1 MAFVP
6 ALHHELSSQMLKPEP
21 AAINPFIAANEP
33 SRRPSAEINAGDN
46 IEQHLQDESHA
57 LPRQAEPKQAQ
68 QVFERA
74 PLPETSRYRQLAIT
88 TLIVI
93 SNLAQMIVNFAGIAG
108 GRTFIESMGV
118 KQTYATWIAASYG
131 LTQGT
136 FVLMSGRLGDVY
148 GHRKMLLGG
157 GAWLVLCSFIG
168 AFVHTN
174 FFAFV
179 TMRALAGVG
188 GACIMPNAVAMIAI
202 TNPPG
207 RVRNLSLGFFAA
219 SAPLGGY
226 FSALFLG
233 ALMEKTHWRWFFVF
247 VAALSAVIFVP
258 LWLLSKNQPTSS
270 RNEKIDWIGAALG
283 TSSLII
289 FNFVWNQ
296 APSVGWST
304 PYEIALLVLS
314 VVLFTLFI
322 IWEHKT
328 PYPIMPPEIFKA
340 PSFAILVLVILLNY
354 MTVGTVLWYQLL
366 WLQEIW
372 GWSTLQFAVG
382 WTPFVIC
389 GTFAACLAA
398 WLIPRLAAQW
408 ILALGTG
415 TVMVSTVLIATIPLR
430 QTYWAQMFPSIVL
443 FSFCPDFVY
452 TAGQIIASN
461 TVRRH
466 QQGVAGSII
475 GTLNLYGNS
484 LGLGFASTV
493 EVQVAENS
501 GDRVMGYRAALYFGV
516 AISAVALL
524 LDVAFVRRVKDE
536 REGWEEGDQD
546 HDEGIELSATQG
558 ATTGAQ
564 VSRLEAG
571 QGSVVQR
578 VE

>member
-1 MAFVP
+1 MALVP
-6 ALHHELSSQMLKPEP
+6 TLHHELALPVPKPEP
-21 AAINPFIAANEP
+21 ATTNLIFASNET
-33 SRRPSAEINAGDN
+33 SLRQSADN
-46 IEQHLQDESHA
+46 TAEDNVTNSHQDAPASP
-57 LPRQAEPKQAQ
+57 LQAEPEEAR

-74 PLPETSRYRQLAIT
+74 PLPESSRYRQLAIT

-93 SNLAQMIVNFAGIAG
+93 SNLVQMIVNFAGIAG

-157 GAWLVLCSFIG
+157 GAWLVLCSFVG

-233 ALMEKTHWRWFFVF
+233 VFMEHTHWRWFFTF
-247 VAALSAVIFVP
+247 VACLGAVIFIP
-258 LWLLSKNQPTSS
+258 LWLLSNSQATSS
-270 RNEKIDWIGAALG
+270 RNEKIDWLGAALG
-283 TSSLII
+283 TSALIL

-314 VVLFTLFI
+314 VILFSFFI
-322 IWEHKT
+322 IWEHKISH
-328 PYPIMPPEIFKA
+328 PIMPPSIFRA
-340 PSFAILVLVILLNY
+340 PSFAILVLVILLDY

-366 WLQEIW
+366 WLQEVW
-372 GWSTLQFAVG
+372 GWSTLQFAIG

-408 ILALGTG
+408 ILALGTV
-415 TVMVSTVLIATIPLR
+415 TVMVSTVLIATIPLK
-430 QTYWAQMFPSIVL
+430 QSYWAQMFPSIVL

-493 EVQVAENS
+493 EVQVAKTS
-501 GDRVMGYRAALYFGV
+501 GNNITGYRAALYFGV
-516 AISAVALL
+516 AISAIALL

-536 REGWEEGDQD
+536 REGWEEGDQ
-546 HDEGIELSATQG
+546 EGEAIELAQ
-558 ATTGAQ
+558 AAATGAQ

-571 QGSVVQR
+571 QGSSVVQR

>member
-1 MAFVP
+1 MAFAP
-6 ALHHELSSQMLKPEP
+6 TLHHELGSQVSKPE
-21 AAINPFIAANEP
+21 AAATNPFIASNET
-33 SRRPSAEINAGDN
+33 SLRPSAEINTEHT
-46 IEQHLQDESHA
+46 IEQHLQDA
-57 LPRQAEPKQAQ
+57 PRTLPAQAEPEQAQ

-93 SNLAQMIVNFAGIAG
+93 SNLAQMIVNFAGVAG

-157 GAWLVLCSFIG
+157 GSWLVLCSFIG

-233 ALMEKTHWRWFFVF
+233 AFMEKTHWRWFFVF
-247 VAALSAVIFVP
+247 VAGLIAVIFVP

-304 PYEIALLVLS
+304 PYEIALLVVS
-314 VVLFTLFI
+314 VVLFALFI
-322 IWEHKT
+322 VWEHKT
-328 PYPIMPPEIFKA
+328 PHPIMPPSIFKA

-372 GWSTLQFAVG
+372 GWSTLQFAIG

-408 ILALGTG
+408 ILALGTV
-415 TVMVSTVLIATIPLR
+415 TVMVSTVLVATIPLK

-493 EVQVAENS
+493 EVQVAKTS
-501 GDRVMGYRAALYFGV
+501 GNNVTGYRAALYFGV
-516 AISAVALL
+516 AISAIALL

-536 REGWEEGDQD
+536 REGWEEGDTD
-546 HDEGIELSATQG
+546 DAIELTQG

-564 VSRLEAG
+564 VSRLEAE

>member
-1 MAFVP
+1 MALVP
-6 ALHHELSSQMLKPEP
+6 TLHHELALPVPKPEP
-21 AAINPFIAANEP
+21 ATTNLLFASNET
-33 SRRPSAEINAGDN
+33 SLRQSVDNTAEDTVTNS
-46 IEQHLQDESHA
+46 HQDAPAS
-57 LPRQAEPKQAQ
+57 PVQVEPEEAR

-74 PLPETSRYRQLAIT
+74 PLPESSRYRQLAIT

-93 SNLAQMIVNFAGIAG
+93 SNLVQMIVNFAGIAG

-157 GAWLVLCSFIG
+157 GAWLVLCSFVG

-233 ALMEKTHWRWFFVF
+233 AFMEHTHWRWFFTF
-247 VAALSAVIFVP
+247 VACLGALTFIP
-258 LWLLSKNQPTSS
+258 LWLLSNSQATSS
-270 RNEKIDWIGAALG
+270 RNEKIDWLGAALG
-283 TSSLII
+283 TSALIL

-314 VVLFTLFI
+314 VILFIFFI
-322 IWEHKT
+322 IWEHKISH
-328 PYPIMPPEIFKA
+328 PIMPPSIFRA
-340 PSFAILVLVILLNY
+340 PSFAILVLVILLDY

-366 WLQEIW
+366 WLQDVW
-372 GWSTLQFAVG
+372 GWSTLQFAIG

-408 ILALGTG
+408 ILALGTV
-415 TVMVSTVLIATIPLR
+415 TVMVSTVLIATIPLK
-430 QTYWAQMFPSIVL
+430 QSYWAQMFPSIVL

-493 EVQVAENS
+493 EVQVAKTS
-501 GDRVMGYRAALYFGV
+501 GNNITGYRAALYFGV
-516 AISAVALL
+516 AISAIALL

-546 HDEGIELSATQG
+546 GEAIELAQA

-564 VSRLEAG
+564 VSRLVAG
-571 QGSVVQR
+571 QGSSVVQR

>member
-6 ALHHELSSQMLKPEP
+6 PLQHELTSPVLKLEP
-21 AAINPFIAANEP
+21 ATRNQFVASNGTSLRQSADLTREGTIAN
-33 SRRPSAEINAGDN
+33 
-46 IEQHLQDESHA
+46 HLQDAPA
-57 LPRQAEPKQAQ
+57 LPAHAEPEQAQ
-68 QVFERA
+68 QSIPPVA
-74 PLPETSRYRQLAIT
+74 VT

-93 SNLAQMIVNFAGIAG
+93 SNLVQMIVNFAGIAG

-148 GHRKMLLGG
+148 GHRKMLLSG
-157 GAWLVLCSFIG
+157 GAWLVLCSFVG
-168 AFVHTN
+168 AFVHRN

-207 RVRNLSLGFFAA
+207 RVRNHSLGFFAA

-233 ALMEKTHWRWFFVF
+233 ALMEHTHWRRFFTF
-247 VAALSAVIFVP
+247 VACLGAVIFIP
-258 LWLLSKNQPTSS
+258 LWLLSSNQATLS
-270 RNEKIDWIGAALG
+270 RNEKIDWLGAALG
-283 TSSLII
+283 TSSLIL

-296 APSVGWST
+296 APSVGGAS

-314 VVLFTLFI
+314 VILFTIFI
-322 IWEHKT
+322 VWEHKT
-328 PYPIMPPEIFKA
+328 SHPIMPPSIFRA
-340 PSFAILVLVILLNY
+340 PSFAILVLVILLGY

-366 WLQEIW
+366 WLQDVW

-408 ILALGTG
+408 ILALGTV
-415 TVMVSTVLIATIPLR
+415 TVMVSTVLIATIPLK
-430 QTYWAQMFPSIVL
+430 QSYWAQMFPSVVL
-443 FSFCPDFVY
+443 FTFCPDFV
-452 TAGQIIASN
+452 A
-461 TVRRH
+461 
-466 QQGVAGSII
+466 
-475 GTLNLYGNS
+475 
-484 LGLGFASTV
+484 GFASTV
-493 EVQVAENS
+493 EVQVAKTS
-501 GDRVMGYRAALYFGV
+501 WHSITGYRAALYFGV

-546 HDEGIELSATQG
+546 GDAIELAQA

-571 QGSVVQR
+571 QGSSVVQR

>member
-1 MAFVP
+1 MALVP
-6 ALHHELSSQMLKPEP
+6 TMHHELASPVPKPEP
-21 AAINPFIAANEP
+21 ATTNLLFASNET
-33 SRRPSAEINAGDN
+33 SLRQSADN
-46 IEQHLQDESHA
+46 TAEDTVTNNHQDAPAS
-57 LPRQAEPKQAQ
+57 PVQAEPEQARP
-68 QVFERA
+68 VFERA
-74 PLPETSRYRQLAIT
+74 PLPESSRYRQLAIT

-93 SNLAQMIVNFAGIAG
+93 SNLVQMIVNFAGIAG

-157 GAWLVLCSFIG
+157 GAWLVLCSFVG

-233 ALMEKTHWRWFFVF
+233 AFMEHTHWRWFFTF
-247 VAALSAVIFVP
+247 VACLGAMTFIP
-258 LWLLSKNQPTSS
+258 LWFLSNHQATSS
-270 RNEKIDWIGAALG
+270 RNEKIDWLGAALG
-283 TSSLII
+283 TSALIL

-314 VVLFTLFI
+314 VILFSFFI
-322 IWEHKT
+322 IWEHKISH
-328 PYPIMPPEIFKA
+328 PIMPPSIFRA
-340 PSFAILVLVILLNY
+340 PSFAILVLVILLDY
-354 MTVGTVLWYQLL
+354 MTVGTVIWYQLL
-366 WLQEIW
+366 WLQDVW
-372 GWSTLQFAVG
+372 GWSTLQFAIG

-408 ILALGTG
+408 ILALGTV
-415 TVMVSTVLIATIPLR
+415 TVMVSTVLIATIPLK
-430 QTYWAQMFPSIVL
+430 QSYWAQMFPSIVL

-493 EVQVAENS
+493 EVQVAKTSRNNIT
-501 GDRVMGYRAALYFGV
+501 GYRAALYFGV
-516 AISAVALL
+516 AISAIALL

-536 REGWEEGDQD
+536 REGWEEGDQ
-546 HDEGIELSATQG
+546 EGEAIELALG

-571 QGSVVQR
+571 QGSSVVQR